1 MPELVR
7 LYIRNVALGLLL
19 SLVFVAALLWLNVG
33 NLWHL
38 VSATREGPIAVVML
52 VMFNA
57 VVFSG
62 VQFGIAVMR
71 MAEPEDRGNGGRKRP
86 EPVAPQAGALIP
98 VPAEAAV
105 PRRGAAEIASAP
117 ISPRLISA

>member
-1 MPELVR
+1 MPQLVR

-19 SLVFVAALLWLNVG
+19 SLVFVGALLWLNVG

-38 VSATREGPIAVVML
+38 VTSTREGPIAVIML

-71 MAEPEDRGNGGRKRP
+71 MAEPEDPGTGGRKRP
-86 EPVAPQAGALIP
+86 EPVAQPTGTLIP
-98 VPAEAAV
+98 VAAGARA
-105 PRRGAAEIASAP
+105 PHRSRGA
-117 ISPRLISA
+117 

>member
-7 LYIRNVALGLLL
+7 LYLRNVALGLLL
-19 SLVFVAALLWLNVG
+19 SLVFVGALLWLNVA

-38 VSATREGPIAVVML
+38 VTSTGEGPIAVVML

-71 MAEPEDRGNGGRKRP
+71 MAEPEGSGPGGCKTP
-86 EPVAPQAGALIP
+86 EPVAQPATPGTLIP
-98 VPAEAAV
+98 VTAGARAPHR
-105 PRRGAAEIASAP
+105 PRRA
-117 ISPRLISA
+117 

>member
-1 MPELVR
+1 MPKLVR
-7 LYIRNVALGLLL
+7 LYLRNVALGLLL
-19 SLVFVAALLWLNVG
+19 SLVFVGALLWFNIG

-38 VSATREGPIAVVML
+38 VTSTREGPIAVIML

-71 MAEPEDRGNGGRKRP
+71 MAEPEDRGTGGRKTP
-86 EPVAPQAGALIP
+86 EPVAQQTGTLIP
-98 VPAEAAV
+98 VTVGARAPH
-105 PRRGAAEIASAP
+105 RSRGA
-117 ISPRLISA
+117 

>member
-7 LYIRNVALGLLL
+7 LYLRNVALGLLL
-19 SLVFVAALLWLNVG
+19 SLIFVGALLWLNVA

-38 VSATREGPIAVVML
+38 VSSTREGPIAVVML

-71 MAEPEDRGNGGRKRP
+71 MAEPEDRGSGGRKSP
-86 EPVAPQAGALIP
+86 EPLVQPANAGALIP
-98 VPAEAAV
+98 VTAAARA
-105 PRRGAAEIASAP
+105 PHRPRGA
-117 ISPRLISA
+117 

>member
-7 LYIRNVALGLLL
+7 LYLRNIALGMLL
-19 SLVFVAALLWLNVG
+19 SLVFVGALLWLNVA

-38 VSATREGPIAVVML
+38 VTATREGPIAVVML

-57 VVFSG
+57 VIFSG

-71 MAEPEDRGNGGRKRP
+71 MAAPTDRGDGGRKARA
-86 EPVAPQAGALIP
+86 PVAPLRAQPIP
-98 VPAEAAV
+98 
-105 PRRGAAEIASAP
+105 AP
-117 ISPRLISA
+117 IPAPSPAPARAPLRRRP

>member
-1 MPELVR
+1 MPKLVR

-19 SLVFVAALLWLNVG
+19 SLVFVGALLWFNIG

-38 VSATREGPIAVVML
+38 VTSTREGPIAVVML

-71 MAEPEDRGNGGRKRP
+71 MAEPEGPGTGGRKRP
-86 EPVAPQAGALIP
+86 EPVAQHTGTLIP
-98 VPAEAAV
+98 VTAGARAPH
-105 PRRGAAEIASAP
+105 RSRGA
-117 ISPRLISA
+117 